1 MIVNELLTYAKYY
14 INNSTFEN
22 LKKLMLSF
30 YTPEE
35 ILIAKRLLW
44 EVCGN
49 HLDNLTE
56 RKTTDKRTSEDANLN
71 DLLSALIAID
81 ANNVTTEFVAKD
93 LLRLPKRAPEEL
105 NVTSL
110 LERIV
115 NLEDAVNRSEETL
128 SHHTVQISEL
138 SLVKNC
144 TNKLNILENKVQE
157 HGIALADIIAKEK
170 IIDQNHNSNLQF
182 DDNEVRSDS
191 DIDWIDLDPNG
202 NDKPCYIYQKFIQKN
217 RNKRRKTERKKK
229 ISNDINNRDSVNS
242 SCNWLQRGRQTDT
255 NSKYIK
261 RNNLISRNNNSSDNN
276 NNFHVTDYQLE
287 GAQNTKKYLYIGRV
301 TKGTQES
308 IVNYISS
315 KGLDC
320 VDVTKVSRESS
331 TFKSFRLTV
340 INNNNYQLM
349 LKSDFW
355 PTGVVVKPWI
365 DFKSRQSYGKK
376 EYFNSNFKFTKTRN

>member
-191 DIDWIDLDPNG
+191 DIDWIDLDRND